1 MPLQTELGGFPIRF
15 STMMPRLRRYDFAM
29 TFISPGAWA
38 TKPASPSAGGAAD
51 NSPQFQLR
59 VSPAK

>member
-1 MPLQTELGGFPIRF
+1 LKTNPVGYLTGANLFLPF
-15 STMMPRLRRYDFAM
+15 
-29 TFISPGAWA
+29 AWA
-38 TKPASPSAGGAAD
+38 TKPTGPSAGGAVD